1 MPKTSLKE
9 VYFLHWFCTYIS
21 NYCNSPLL
29 IHTSARKSIWTFK
42 YFQHFGLSL
51 NDSIFSHHR
60 WATSSLALRG
70 AVKSSK
76 NLQISIN
83 FTLFI
88 IFLLYIDIKTW
99 ENLCWFYTLTY
110 IESNSVNLHV
120 TGVPNNCSLSS
131 SVNSIQISEG
141 RQKQGRVWP
150 ALIYP
155 FTHFWLHRGDQ
166 VSRFVQDRTA
176 FLALIPRPT

>member
-1 MPKTSLKE
+1 MPKTLLKE
-9 VYFLHWFCTYIS
+9 VFFLHWFCTYIS

-110 IESNSVNLHV
+110 IESNSVNLH
-120 TGVPNNCSLSS
+120 CSISS
-131 SVNSIQISEG
+131 SVNSKQISEG
-141 RQKQGRVWP
+141 GQKQGRVWP

-155 FTHFWLHRGDQ
+155 FTHFWPCDQ

-176 FLALIPRPT
+176 FPALIPHPT